1 MDSKDNWAFGAVP
14 YAAGVPHSGA
24 QSLYS
29 VPSTAIIV
37 GGTAAVLGGWP
48 LVLCIAGYS
57 ITESLAAATST
68 ALRNITLG
76 SPSTVMARNMVDED
90 IGDIASEIG
99 NSGIAA
105 DCMDED
111 DMKVNARML

>member
-57 ITESLAAATST
+57 ITAQHSAT
-68 ALRNITLG
+68 LH
-76 SPSTVMARNMVDED
+76 
-90 IGDIASEIG
+90 
-99 NSGIAA
+99 
-105 DCMDED
+105 
-111 DMKVNARML
+111 